1 MPMGNQNDF
10 MDIVS
15 NAPNPANIELA
26 VKSDV
31 APVVE
36 KQYTMVSGTTESIQD
51 CHMPTQA
58 MAGGNLTA

>member
-15 NAPNPANIELA
+15 NVPNPANIELA

-36 KQYTMVSGTTESIQD
+36 KQYTMVSGTSESIQD
-51 CHMPTQA
+51 CHMPA
-58 MAGGNLTA
+58 